1 MKEISARK
9 FAFSEIRK
17 FTYPDIVVVTF
28 GHKDLRKLF
37 INIINIIG
45 DANMENRGLLTYCL
59 SLQIRLSDIN
69 LLSKNHFTF
78 YRRIDNHKVYV
89 L

>member
-1 MKEISARK
+1 MVI
-9 FAFSEIRK
+9 
-17 FTYPDIVVVTF
+17 TF

-45 DANMENRGLLTYCL
+45 GVSMENRGLLTYYL
-59 SLQIRLSDIN
+59 SLQIRLSEIN

-78 YRRIDNHKVYV
+78 DRRIDNPQSICFVRRIEIWVSDILDK
-89 L
+89 